1 MRKGYVF
8 GSVFLSF
15 VFLAIAVFLLFPNSK
30 LSEQAVEVSSGP
42 SQFEEVPKL
51 MLPVLAETLGRDN
64 DTYHIEKKGANFK
77 AITVSQG
84 FETEFGKNGV
94 TFSKDNKNLAIRLVG
109 SNEIDPITV
118 SKNKVEYNRGNIT
131 EWYVNSPLGIEQGFT
146 LNSSPEQRSSDGK
159 VVLEVGLEL
168 NDELQVRQTED
179 GNAIDFVSSDNNK
192 EIFRYRGLFAF
203 DSSGKELPSE
213 MKLLDSKI
221 EILVDDRGAEYPI
234 VIDPFIEI
242 QKILPSDAMPNVPP
256 SWQFGGTV
264 HLSGNTAIV
273 GAIHAD
279 GFLGEAYIFDRD
291 TRGFWSETQIL
302 QGSNVNTFGDFFG
315 NCVHID
321 GDTAIVGASHVLNVA
336 SPGEAYIYERDPMT
350 NLWNEVDIITGSTA
364 ATGSFYGISCTLEES
379 SGIAMV
385 GANRAFAVEG
395 RAYVYQRDMTGMW
408 NETQVLSPS
417 GGMPNF
423 QFGFKINFQGDIA
436 AIGAPGLIGFPVGD
450 RVYVYQ
456 RDPIT
461 GLWSENQ
468 IIAGSD
474 TMAGDAFGVDVD
486 FDGDNM
492 VIGASQ
498 FNMNEGKAYF
508 FERDPMTNMW
518 FEVDIV
524 TADMPVMGEFF
535 GSNVSI
541 SGDITI
547 ISAALLITSN
557 GRVLVY
563 ERDNMG
569 IWSEVQELTASDGM
583 VGDQFGVET
592 SIDGNQLIVG
602 ANGVDGAAGPLTGAA
617 YLYGNPVPPTRAV
630 PTLNGLAIIAMTG
643 FLGLV
648 GVYAMRKRSLTDHQ
662 N

>member
-1 MRKGYVF
+1 M
-8 GSVFLSF
+8 S
-15 VFLAIAVFLLFPNSK
+15 
-30 LSEQAVEVSSGP
+30 
-42 SQFEEVPKL
+42 
-51 MLPVLAETLGRDN
+51 
-64 DTYHIEKKGANFK
+64 
-77 AITVSQG
+77 
-84 FETEFGKNGV
+84 
-94 TFSKDNKNLAIRLVG
+94 
-109 SNEIDPITV
+109 
-118 SKNKVEYNRGNIT
+118 
-131 EWYVNSPLGIEQGFT
+131 
-146 LNSSPEQRSSDGK
+146 
-159 VVLEVGLEL
+159 
-168 NDELQVRQTED
+168 
-179 GNAIDFVSSDNNK
+179 
-192 EIFRYRGLFAF
+192 
-203 DSSGKELPSE
+203 
-213 MKLLDSKI
+213 
-221 EILVDDRGAEYPI
+221 
-234 VIDPFIEI
+234 
-242 QKILPSDAMPNVPP
+242 
-256 SWQFGGTV
+256 
-264 HLSGNTAIV
+264 
-273 GAIHAD
+273 
-279 GFLGEAYIFDRD
+279 
-291 TRGFWSETQIL
+291 
-302 QGSNVNTFGDFFG
+302 
-315 NCVHID
+315 
-321 GDTAIVGASHVLNVA
+321 
-336 SPGEAYIYERDPMT
+336 
-350 NLWNEVDIITGSTA
+350 NLWSEVDIIAGSTA
-364 ATGSFYGISCTLEES
+364 AVGSFYGISCTLEES

-385 GANRAFAVEG
+385 GANRAFTVEG
-395 RAYVYQRDMTGMW
+395 RAYVYQRDAMGMW

-456 RDPIT
+456 RDPLT
-461 GLWSENQ
+461 GLWIENQ
-468 IIAGSD
+468 IITGSD

-508 FERDPMTNMW
+508 FKRDPMTNMW

-541 SGDITI
+541 SGDIAI
-547 ISAALLITSN
+547 ISAALLITTN

-630 PTLNGLAIIAMTG
+630 PTLNQWAIIAMTG

-648 GVYAMRKRSLTDHQ
+648 GVYAIRKRLLTDHQ

>member
-1 MRKGYVF
+1 MRKGLIF

-15 VFLAIAVFLLFPNSK
+15 IFLVVVVFLLFPNSK
-30 LSEQAVEVSSGP
+30 LDEQSAQVSSEP

-51 MLPVLAETLGRDN
+51 MLPVLAETLGRNN
-64 DTYHIEKKGANFK
+64 DTYHIERESTKFK
-77 AITVSQG
+77 AVTASQG
-84 FETEFGKNGV
+84 FESEFGKNGV
-94 TFSKDNKNLAIRLVG
+94 TFSRDNKNLIMRLVG

-146 LNSSPEQRSSDGK
+146 LNNSPEKRSSDGK
-159 VVLEVGLEL
+159 VVLEIGLEID
-168 NDELQVRQTED
+168 DEMQVRQTED
-179 GNAIDFVSSDNNK
+179 GNSINFISSDNNK
-192 EIFRYRGLFAF
+192 EVFRYRGLFAF

-221 EILVDDRGAEYPI
+221 KILVDDRGAEYPI

-242 QKILPSDAMPNVPP
+242 QKILPSDAKPNVPP

-264 HLSGNTAIV
+264 HISGNTAIV
-273 GAIHAD
+273 GAIHAN

-321 GDTAIVGASHVLNVA
+321 RNTAIVGASHVLNAA
-336 SPGEAYIYERDPMT
+336 SPGEAYIYERDTTT
-350 NLWNEVDIITGSTA
+350 NLWSEVDILTGSTSA
-364 ATGSFYGISCTLEES
+364 PGSFYGISCTLEES

-395 RAYVYQRDMTGMW
+395 RAYVYQRDTMGMW

-450 RVYVYQ
+450 RVYIYQ
-456 RDPIT
+456 RDSNT
-461 GLWSENQ
+461 GLWIENQ
-468 IIAGSD
+468 IITGSD

-541 SGDITI
+541 SGDIAI
-547 ISAALLITSN
+547 ISAALLITTN

-569 IWSEVQELTASDGM
+569 MWSEVQELTASDGM

-630 PTLNGLAIIAMTG
+630 PTLNGWAIIAMTG
-643 FLGLV
+643 FLGLF
-648 GVYAMRKRSLTDHQ
+648 GVYAIRKRMLADHQ

>member
-1 MRKGYVF
+1 
-8 GSVFLSF
+8 
-15 VFLAIAVFLLFPNSK
+15 
-30 LSEQAVEVSSGP
+30 
-42 SQFEEVPKL
+42 
-51 MLPVLAETLGRDN
+51 
-64 DTYHIEKKGANFK
+64 
-77 AITVSQG
+77 
-84 FETEFGKNGV
+84 
-94 TFSKDNKNLAIRLVG
+94 
-109 SNEIDPITV
+109 
-118 SKNKVEYNRGNIT
+118 
-131 EWYVNSPLGIEQGFT
+131 
-146 LNSSPEQRSSDGK
+146 
-159 VVLEVGLEL
+159 
-168 NDELQVRQTED
+168 
-179 GNAIDFVSSDNNK
+179 
-192 EIFRYRGLFAF
+192 
-203 DSSGKELPSE
+203 
-213 MKLLDSKI
+213 
-221 EILVDDRGAEYPI
+221 
-234 VIDPFIEI
+234 
-242 QKILPSDAMPNVPP
+242 
-256 SWQFGGTV
+256 
-264 HLSGNTAIV
+264 
-273 GAIHAD
+273 
-279 GFLGEAYIFDRD
+279 
-291 TRGFWSETQIL
+291 
-302 QGSNVNTFGDFFG
+302 
-315 NCVHID
+315 
-321 GDTAIVGASHVLNVA
+321 
-336 SPGEAYIYERDPMT
+336 
-350 NLWNEVDIITGSTA
+350 
-364 ATGSFYGISCTLEES
+364 
-379 SGIAMV
+379 
-385 GANRAFAVEG
+385 
-395 RAYVYQRDMTGMW
+395 
-408 NETQVLSPS
+408 
-417 GGMPNF
+417 
-423 QFGFKINFQGDIA
+423 
-436 AIGAPGLIGFPVGD
+436 
-450 RVYVYQ
+450 
-456 RDPIT
+456 
-461 GLWSENQ
+461 
-468 IIAGSD
+468 
-474 TMAGDAFGVDVD
+474 MAGDAFGVDVD